1 MMRKSTS
8 LSGWVLGYVKG
19 LGIPSG
25 TTQKL
30 KTNQTSMVA
39 FPIQPMTSLPSANQE
54 QSQLQ
59 TFKDDH

>member
-1 MMRKSTS
+1 
-8 LSGWVLGYVKG
+8 VKG